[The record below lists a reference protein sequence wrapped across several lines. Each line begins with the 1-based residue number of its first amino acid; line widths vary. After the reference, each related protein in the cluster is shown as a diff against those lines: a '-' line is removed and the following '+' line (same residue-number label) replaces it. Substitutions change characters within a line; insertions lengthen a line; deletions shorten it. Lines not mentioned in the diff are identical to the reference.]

1 MLSRET
7 DAIAQGPCF
16 ALCNIYSTRERTRN
30 PFPLLPFLRV
40 KNERRV
46 PYTFERRFV
55 VGVEDGTS
63 WVGGE
68 ERLDVR
74 NVKCQVFE
82 YFEWERIIFSP
93 RSIIGDVLFRNF

>member
-1 MLSRET
+1 MQSRR
-7 DAIAQGPCF
+7 DLASRCVI
-16 ALCNIYSTRERTRN
+16 STRLGREREILS
-30 PFPLLPFLRV
+30 PSFPFLRV